1 MLDMETNEIMTV
13 RFRTVRFEACVG
25 HVGDVDE
32 PCDVCGWCEG
42 DHGREAMPAVLPGLP
57 LAA

>member
-1 MLDMETNEIMTV
+1 MDINEIVTV
-13 RFRTVRFEACVG
+13 RFPTVRFEACCG

-42 DHGREAMPAVLPGLP
+42 DHGREAVTVALPALP